1 MEKVFVYGTL
11 KKGGRLN
18 GHLDNSKFIEEK
30 TLTGFKMY
38 NVGWFPGIIVTN
50 NNEDVI
56 HGEVYEVSP
65 DTLNRLD
72 MVEGV
77 PHLYKRHNDNDLS

>member
-1 MEKVFVYGTL
+1 
-11 KKGGRLN
+11 
-18 GHLDNSKFIEEK
+18 
-30 TLTGFKMY
+30 MY

-72 MVEGV
+72 EVEGV
-77 PHLYKRHNDNDLS
+77 PYLYKRHNNDDLILYVYNRDIKDLKQIKNGVFDVGN